1 MSYQSAVKQVS
12 AKHVLV
18 SEACSVWLTS
28 IVAAWRCLGQQLGC
42 GGCGRVENV
51 SAGTGTLRGT
61 EGKPRAGLLRRLRYL
76 WHSLLGFGLFFG
88 FVFFFFPSARRA
100 LLSAK
105 RFLSRVCRPG
115 CELLPPF
122 LQAQQTAFFLLRG
135 GRQDLKGIMSHHK
148 PSLSFVLLLLS
159 LGRLRRNRNRL
170 RTFQKLK
177 RPQKKLEMTVEIPA
191 AFPWMKSP
199 CQSSQRNWMLA
210 AERSSQTQFLLI
222 QDKRTP
228 RAPPGTRLETQRR
241 AALAPVRHAGIL
253 PPSSCQMWPQI
264 SRAHICPRLTAGFC
278 QKMCQG
284 GKLTQLP
291 GVDAST

>member
-1 MSYQSAVKQVS
+1 M
-12 AKHVLV
+12 
-18 SEACSVWLTS
+18 
-28 IVAAWRCLGQQLGC
+28 
-42 GGCGRVENV
+42 

-76 WHSLLGFGLFFG
+76 WRSLLGFGLLFF
-88 FVFFFFPSARRA
+88 VPSASRT

-105 RFLSRVCRPG
+105 RFLSRVYRPG
-115 CELLPPF
+115 CGLLPPF
-122 LQAQQTAFFLLRG
+122 LQAQQTAFFLLHG
-135 GRQDLKGIMSHHK
+135 GRQDLKRIMSHHK
-148 PSLSFVLLLLS
+148 PSLSFMLLLLS
-159 LGRLRRNRNRL
+159 LGHLRRNIKCL

-177 RPQKKLEMTVEIPA
+177 GPPKKLEMTVEIPA

-210 AERSSQTQFLLI
+210 AERSSRAQFLLI

-228 RAPPGTRLETQRR
+228 RAPPGAGLETPRQ

-253 PPSSCQMWPQI
+253 PPSSCQTWPQI
-264 SRAHICPRLTAGFC
+264 SRAHICPCLTAGFC

-291 GVDAST
+291 GVNAST